1 MRCDPETI
9 SAVRKKRKAE
19 KRILESIREKRIDSI
34 MSSCPVK
41 RRA

>member
-9 SAVRKKRKAE
+9 SAVRKKRKVE
-19 KRILESIREKRIDSI
+19 KRILESIREKRIDAI
-34 MSSCPVK
+34 LSSCPVK